1 MKTSKPRGAAPPV
14 TKICSK
20 CKQTKLLSNYYSNR
34 DWTEQLGK
42 DVWCKDCVTKCATKD
57 ELREYFWENNREWND
72 KLWASVQK
80 KAELA
85 LNAKATYQNAFEDTK
100 KSILDRLTC
109 QKMIKS
115 MQINYKFEDH
125 SKDINVQTYQ
135 EAKEEG
141 MVTEEKPETKDP
153 NVKTYSEFFNG
164 NFKPEEL
171 RYLENYY
178 KQLEHDFALTDVNL
192 QDTAKK
198 LAKQSLICD
207 QVQDKYAAGKAS
219 LQDVQAAMSL
229 FDLLSKSGNFSASKR
244 KPEEKQEE
252 TSFSEITKYCETNG
266 YPCVKKI
273 EWPKDVVDQTL
284 EALQYIAIAVHGDE
298 VGAPM

>member
-135 EAKEEG
+135 EAKEDG
-141 MVTEEKPETKDP
+141 QITEEKPETKDP
-153 NVKTYSEFFNG
+153 DIKTYSEEFNG
-164 NFKPEEL
+164 YFKPDEL
-171 RYLENYY
+171 RYLREYY
-178 KQLEHDFALTDVNL
+178 DGLARDFNL
-192 QDTAKK
+192 SDTNLIDTAKK
-198 LAKQSLICD
+198 LAKASLQAD
-207 QVQDKYAAGKAS
+207 RVQDKYMAGQAP
-219 LQDVQAAMSL
+219 LQDVKDAMSL

-244 KPEEKQEE
+244 KEEDKATES
-252 TSFSEITKYCETNG
+252 SFSEITAYCETHG
-266 YPCVKKI
+266 HPCIKKI
-273 EWPKDVVDQTL
+273 EWEKDVVDQTIDSFYYL
-284 EALQYIAIAVHGDE
+284 TQSMRDGDE
-298 VGAPM
+298 EV

>member
-14 TKICSK
+14 TKICSR

-135 EAKEEG
+135 EAKEDG
-141 MVTEEKPETKDP
+141 QITEEKPETKDP

-164 NFKPEEL
+164 YFKPEEL
-171 RYLENYY
+171 KYLEDYY
-178 KQLEHDFALTDVNL
+178 RELENDFELNDVNL
-192 QDTAKK
+192 RDTAKK

-207 QVQDKYAAGKAS
+207 KVQDKYAAGQAT
-219 LQDVQAAMSL
+219 LADVRDAMTL

-244 KPEEKQEE
+244 KPGDKGGLGSWAEI
-252 TSFSEITKYCETNG
+252 SFYCETNG
-266 YPCVKKI
+266 HPMTRKI
-273 EWPKDVVDQTL
+273 EWPKDDVDRTIDEFRYIV
-284 EALQYIAIAVHGDE
+284 EALDLQG
-298 VGAPM
+298 G